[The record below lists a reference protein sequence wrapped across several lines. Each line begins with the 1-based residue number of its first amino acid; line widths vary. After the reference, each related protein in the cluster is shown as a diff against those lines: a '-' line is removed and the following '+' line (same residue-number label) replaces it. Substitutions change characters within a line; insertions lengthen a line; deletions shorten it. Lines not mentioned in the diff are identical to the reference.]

1 MDTTAEIEF
10 ITGDLTLEL
19 TDAIVNPAGPGLVD
33 LAIRRAAGPML
44 LEELHWKLFERGERK
59 LRPGRAIVTHGFGLA
74 APHVIHCGPPVYF
87 DGPEIA
93 RAELVSCHVEAVRL
107 ARAAGFASVSFPAIE
122 IYAFHFATAP
132 GTFGRDRA
140 PAFADSYYMATNEP
154 QVARAG
160 GITLYT
166 LRNGTWE
173 RRRVWRKANG
183 KSLQYG
189 LAMGDLDGDKL
200 DDIVFPDS
208 EERRLRIFFQQPDG
222 TFLEAA
228 EKDEPALDSPGQCV
242 RIADIDRDGRPD
254 LVLSKTVSAVRPEDV
269 GGWDVYLNRR

>member
-107 ARAAGFASVSFPAIE
+107 ARAAGFASVSFPAI
-122 IYAFHFATAP
+122 
-132 GTFGRDRA
+132 GTGAYR
-140 PAFADSYYMATNEP
+140 
-154 QVARAG
+154 
-160 GITLYT
+160 
-166 LRNGTWE
+166 
-173 RRRVWRKANG
+173 
-183 KSLQYG
+183 
-189 LAMGDLDGDKL
+189 
-200 DDIVFPDS
+200 FPM
-208 EERRLRIFFQQPDG
+208 R
-222 TFLEAA
+222 EAA
-228 EKDEPALDSPGQCV
+228 EL
-242 RIADIDRDGRPD
+242 
-254 LVLSKTVSAVRPEDV
+254 AVRAVSEEIRAH
-269 GGWDVYLNRR
+269 GGPRRVRFVLPDRAARELYAAAANEASPAIRSAA